1 MGLTQTP
8 TPYHNDASAPRLQI
22 EPSES
27 DLQGAWAHPWGQGGD
42 CVYPDGVKPPLF
54 HVEKEPVEVVWGSV
68 SKAFIS
74 MPDRE
79 ETSVSQ

>member
-1 MGLTQTP
+1 M
-8 TPYHNDASAPRLQI
+8 
-22 EPSES
+22 
-27 DLQGAWAHPWGQGGD
+27 
-42 CVYPDGVKPPLF
+42 YPDGVKPPLF
-54 HVEKEPVEVVWGSV
+54 HVEKEPVEVVLGSV